1 MKKPGRKQLTKRNI
15 VLIGP
20 MGTGKSHIGRTLAR
34 ELSYRF
40 IDTDRLLERNAGMS
54 LAELAAEIGRDD
66 LFQREQEVIEQVR
79 RYHHAVVAVGGNF
92 VLREEMLE
100 KLQEYGI
107 VILLYAHTF
116 RLVERVEKKV
126 GKRPTID
133 YGNVAKCMSA
143 LNREW
148 FPLRRKAD
156 RVINTT
162 YRSPARIVKEI
173 GKYIKQSP
181 YRLSNERNL
190 GQRRRGATSW
200 QKK

>member
-1 MKKPGRKQLTKRNI
+1 MKKTGKKQLTKRNI

-20 MGTGKSHIGRTLAR
+20 MGTGKSHIGRTLAK

-40 IDTDRLLERNAGMS
+40 IDTDRLLERDAGMS
-54 LAELAAEIGRDD
+54 LAELASEIGHED
-66 LFQREQEVIEQVR
+66 LFQREQEIIDQVR
-79 RYHHAVVAVGGNF
+79 VCHQAVISVGGNF
-92 VLREEMLE
+92 VLREDMLK

-116 RLVERVEKKV
+116 RLVERVERKV

-133 YGNVAKCMSA
+133 YRNVEKCISA

-162 YRSPARIVKEI
+162 YQRPARIVKAI
-173 GKYIKQSP
+173 GKYIQQSS

-190 GQRRRGATSW
+190 GQRRRGTTSW